1 MVNSVLLGILRHIKK
16 KHLQLYINI
25 FGLSVSLA
33 ITILLTGF
41 ITKELET
48 GKSLPESEKI
58 YRLESRDGSW
68 FSKKVYD
75 VITNE
80 TPEISGSTYIQDSWS
95 VHRFFQ
101 VATNLVNA
109 QNTIYADSGFFD
121 VFNYK
126 VISGDIADF
135 NNRPHSIII
144 TEDLAAKL
152 YGAENPIGKPVTY
165 KTTAF
170 GKFDLTVA
178 AVLKKLPG
186 EAMLR
191 FDAVIP
197 VQELNSV
204 DWYDPNHW
212 GSNNYQIYVKIN
224 QPFDKHDLE
233 TKILTTLKKHAPEW
247 LMNDIQSIHL
257 SKYENLYFNASEPY
271 DILAHNSITNIH
283 ALIVVSLFII
293 VIACINYIN
302 LFTARYQQRLKKIGI
317 QKTLGAKS
325 TRIIQELCLES
336 TIIILIAFFISLVI
350 AMGGINILNVYT
362 DSFLS
367 LSDILSGKSGVRILF
382 IFISIALICGVLPGL
397 SLLTKNPVSQIRK
410 NKTVAVTKNSP
421 LKNSLVIFQFCI
433 SFIAIFSTILII
445 KQIKHMQNHDPGFAT
460 ENIMYME
467 LIGAINVDV
476 LHQKLQEIPEISAIT
491 YASGIIGKLD
501 TEWGMDLSIAGQ
513 EKRVN
518 YAILMVDT
526 TFFDFFNIQLT
537 AGQKFTAGSLL
548 EEHHIFNQTAI
559 QEFAVENI
567 TDARITSFENAS
579 GNVIGVAEDFNYRSL
594 HYPIQPLGFIY
605 KKPQNLS
612 IAYMKINAPNHQQL
626 NEVLTKL
633 ADAWQ
638 SLAPDWPFQYGF
650 LDQSLQLLYERD
662 KKFSK
667 IILWATLFSIF
678 IASLGMIGVTT
689 YTLQNRT
696 KEIGIRK
703 VNGAKVHEILNMLNF
718 KYLKMITIAIVFAAP
733 LSWLAMV
740 RWLQHFA
747 YQTKINWWIY
757 GLTGLISL
765 SIALLSVSYL
775 SWKAASRNP
784 VEALKYE

>member
-1 MVNSVLLGILRHIKK
+1 MLKSVIIGIFRYFKK
-16 KHLQLYINI
+16 RHLQLYINI

-33 ITILLTGF
+33 ITILLTGY

-48 GKSLPESEKI
+48 GKALPESEKI

-80 TPEISGSTYIQDSWS
+80 IPEIIASTYIQDSWS

-101 VATNLVNA
+101 VATNLVYA

-121 VFNYK
+121 VFNHK

-152 YGAENPIGKPVTY
+152 YGNENPIGKPVTY

-186 EAMLR
+186 EAMLL

-233 TKILTTLKKHAPEW
+233 TKILTTLMKRAPEW
-247 LMNDIQSIHL
+247 LMKDIQSIHL

-271 DILAHNSITNIH
+271 DILAHNSKTYIN
-283 ALIVVSLFII
+283 ALIIVSIFII

-302 LFTARYQQRLKKIGI
+302 LFTARYHQRLKKIGI

-350 AMGGINILNVYT
+350 TMSGINILNIYT

-367 LSDILSGKSGVRILF
+367 LSDILSGKSGVSILF

-410 NKTVAVTKNSP
+410 TKAIVITNNTS
-421 LKNSLVIFQFCI
+421 LKNGPVIFQFCI
-433 SFIAIFSTILII
+433 SFVAIFSTILII
-445 KQIKHMQNHDPGFAT
+445 KQIKHMQNYHPGFTT
-460 ENIMYME
+460 ENVLYME
-467 LIGAINVDV
+467 LIGDVNVDV
-476 LHQKLQEIPEISAIT
+476 LHQKLKEIPEISAIT

-501 TEWGMDLSIAGQ
+501 TEWGIDLSVGGQ

-526 TFFDFFNIQLT
+526 SFFDFFNIQLI
-537 AGQKFTAGSLL
+537 AGKNFTSGSLR
-548 EEHHIFNQTAI
+548 EEHHIFNETAI

-567 TDARITSFENAS
+567 AEARITSFENAS
-579 GNVIGVAEDFNYRSL
+579 GHVIGVAEDFNYRSL

-605 KKPQNLS
+605 KKPQNLG
-612 IAYMKINAPNHQQL
+612 IAYMKINVPNHQQL
-626 NEVLTKL
+626 SEVLTRL
-633 ADAWQ
+633 EDAWH

-650 LDQSLQLLYERD
+650 LDRSLHQLYERD
-662 KKFSK
+662 KKFSR
-667 IILWATLFSIF
+667 IILWTTLFSIF
-678 IASLGMIGVTT
+678 IASLGMVGVTT

-703 VNGAKVHEILNMLNF
+703 VNGAKVHEILNMLHL
-718 KYLKMITIAIVFAAP
+718 KYVKMVAMAFVFAVP
-733 LSWLAMV
+733 LSWLAME

-757 GLTGLISL
+757 GLTGFISL

-775 SWKAASRNP
+775 SWKAASGNP
-784 VEALKYE
+784 VEALRYE